1 MNQNLELLLNISL
14 LNTTITKKMDRSLS
28 VHGIAFSEFMV
39 MYQISIAPNKAIRR
53 IDLAQEVGMSASGIT
68 RLLNPME
75 KIKLIEKEVNPRDA
89 RVSFVKLS
97 DAGVELLNNAM
108 KSVTQSSDEILKEFN
123 TKEINLIL
131 RLAKNLK

>member
-1 MNQNLELLLNISL
+1 MRL
-14 LNTTITKKMDRSLS
+14 TKALKKIDRHLS

-39 MYQISIAPNKAIRR
+39 MYHISLAPQQTIRR

-89 RVSFVKLS
+89 RVSFVRLS
-97 DAGVELLNNAM
+97 NAGVELL
-108 KSVTQSSDEILKEFN
+108 K
-123 TKEINLIL
+123 
-131 RLAKNLK
+131 